1 MHKSQLTNQRK
12 DPQNNEKFH
21 KICSKCHKAYLEK
34 QMKTPYLKDFS
45 KLRQIA
51 DDREKKIDV
60 LESKVGKLDGD
71 ILNITKIV
79 GRQPLSR
86 TRPTR
91 AKTPPKTPGW
101 RASTKRS
108 RSRWMI

>member
-12 DPQNNEKFH
+12 DPQNSEKFH

-34 QMKTPYLKDFS
+34 QMKTPYLKDFG

-79 GRQPLSR
+79 SSTTSHR
-86 TRPTR
+86 TRLTR
-91 AKTPPKTPGW
+91 ARTQQRNPAWK
-101 RASTKRS
+101 ASTKR
-108 RSRWMI
+108 

>member
-1 MHKSQLTNQRK
+1 
-12 DPQNNEKFH
+12 
-21 KICSKCHKAYLEK
+21 
-34 QMKTPYLKDFS
+34 MKTPYLKDFG

-79 GRQPLSR
+79 SSTDSPR
-86 TRPTR
+86 TKPTR
-91 AKTPPKTPGW
+91 ARTQQKSPAS
-101 RASTKRS
+101 RANTKR
-108 RSRWMI
+108 